1 MEGGEVMIVVSFWTL
16 NPGVSP
22 SKVAEVYAKLLEK
35 EVYPAK
41 HTKTLAWYI
50 CPGGK
55 GVTISEIEGAYAGE
69 DTFEDWMVWA
79 RELPGIFGSF
89 ETLPA
94 LTAEKAA
101 GIVLK

>member
-1 MEGGEVMIVVSFWTL
+1 L

-22 SKVAEVYAKLLEK
+22 SKVAEVYATLLEK
-35 EVYPAK
+35 GLYPAK
-41 HTKTLAWYI
+41 HTKTLSWYV

-55 GVTISEIEGAYAGE
+55 GVTISEIEGAHADE
-69 DTFEDWMVWA
+69 DAFEDWMVSL
-79 RELPGIFGSF
+79 RELRGIFASF

-101 GIVLK
+101 SIVLM